1 MNLTKLFDLR
11 LWFLFF
17 GMVFTIVL
25 ALSGWAKLPKKVE
38 AITKQT
44 VENKKSLGKT
54 NSNLDK
60 YIAVNEEYKAQQM
73 EQKTIMIDLMKA
85 LAK

>member
-44 VENKKSLGKT
+44 VENKGLIGNTKSEL
-54 NSNLDK
+54 NLF
-60 YIAVNEEYKAQQM
+60 IM
-73 EQKTIMIDLMKA
+73 EQRTIQKNQERREELMLELIK
-85 LAK
+85 K